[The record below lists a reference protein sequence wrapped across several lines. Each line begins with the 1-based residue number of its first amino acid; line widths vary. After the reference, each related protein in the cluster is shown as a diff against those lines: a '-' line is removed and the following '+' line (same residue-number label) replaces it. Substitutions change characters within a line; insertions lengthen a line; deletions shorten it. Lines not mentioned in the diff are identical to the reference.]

1 LLQRGEVV
9 VLAVVLMSFEIV
21 SASTARERE
30 REECLFSR
38 KSKLPARADAMGFPD
53 DAFALASFLSFFLL
67 FS

>member
-1 LLQRGEVV
+1 VV

-30 REECLFSR
+30 REREECLFSR
-38 KSKLPARADAMGFPD
+38 KSKLPARADAMGFLD

>member
-1 LLQRGEVV
+1 VV

-30 REECLFSR
+30 REREREECLFSR
-38 KSKLPARADAMGFPD
+38 KSKLPARADAMGFLD